1 MKKEVKAE
9 EKIIN
14 ITFGRVRLCT
24 KSEGYAT
31 KFDRFKGDKLNGW
44 TQLKAE
50 LYGKEGD
57 VIKTYG
63 DKTVTIKFDDDSTQ
77 DFPMEAVATQLSET
91 ADPFSTVNIKK
102 IRVGRIR
109 LCSNEE
115 GYQNK
120 FWRFLGDD
128 VNGWVPKKKDLAGME
143 GQVTETFENHTVTVM
158 FDDGSK
164 FNFPMEAIAH

>member
-1 MKKEVKAE
+1 
-9 EKIIN
+9 
-14 ITFGRVRLCT
+14 
-24 KSEGYAT
+24 
-31 KFDRFKGDKLNGW
+31 
-44 TQLKAE
+44 
-50 LYGKEGD
+50 
-57 VIKTYG
+57 
-63 DKTVTIKFDDDSTQ
+63 
-77 DFPMEAVATQLSET
+77 MEAVATQLSET

-164 FNFPMEAIAH
+164 YNFPMEAIAQ